1 MIVFT
6 LRSKFAHCAAG
17 MLVIT
22 PVSSCGVKIDKQTQ
36 INKLKKKSNK
46 APAQEHYT
54 SMESCIIFSGI
65 HLNLMSH
72 EI

>member
-1 MIVFT
+1 MVFSLLT
-6 LRSKFAHCAAG
+6 KFAHCAAG

-22 PVSSCGVKIDKQTQ
+22 PVSSCGVKIEKQTQ

-46 APAQEHYT
+46 APAQQHYT